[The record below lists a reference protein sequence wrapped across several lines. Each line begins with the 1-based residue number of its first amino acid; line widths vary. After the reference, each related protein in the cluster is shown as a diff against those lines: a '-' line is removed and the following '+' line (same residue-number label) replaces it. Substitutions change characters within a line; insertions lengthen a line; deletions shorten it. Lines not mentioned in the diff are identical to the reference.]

1 MNVVADS
8 LRSAVP
14 SSNGTE
20 SSRPSYVA
28 RQRVATIVNQL
39 VTSSPAGSLV
49 TRDYRC
55 HTFTSKPICRDLHR
69 LPAPDASKRTFPHEV
84 PAPLPAA
91 ETTDARTCHEQWL
104 DRQRRH
110 LAGRRRHA
118 AGLATFLPQRPH
130 PRPQDRTPERRI
142 LYGCQRS
149 FGRGPRSAVSPH
161 VGEIRPSP
169 RRRPSCGPAPD
180 VRSVASSP
188 ADSTGVAR
196 FGTRPIRAVA
206 HRSVLSMMH
215 SSRNDGGFDDEDR
228 I

>member
-20 SSRPSYVA
+20 LSRTSCVA
-28 RQRVATIVNQL
+28 KQRVATIVNQL

-55 HTFTSKPICRDLHR
+55 HTFTSKSICRDLHR

-84 PAPLPAA
+84 PAPFPAA

-118 AGLATFLPQRPH
+118 AGLGTFLPQRPH
-130 PRPQDRTPERRI
+130 PRPQDRTPGRRI

-149 FGRGPRSAVSPH
+149 FGRGPWSAVSPH
-161 VGEIRPSP
+161 VREIRRTIAAPAAVLWTCT
-169 RRRPSCGPAPD
+169 RRAFSGVVSCRFD
-180 VRSVASSP
+180 RRSAIRHET
-188 ADSTGVAR
+188 DSGRCA
-196 FGTRPIRAVA
+196 PIRFPHDAQ
-206 HRSVLSMMH
+206 LP
-215 SSRNDGGFDDEDR
+215 E
-228 I
+228 